1 MRRLRA
7 PSWLVLVVVAAPTLA
22 GAATPVALEVEL
34 DPSIPEASA
43 LSEWIAHEGSSA
55 LTELEPSDE
64 RRGTVR
70 VSVTGA
76 LYEYAV
82 SIAAM
87 RDDGSPPEVDA
98 WACECTHDELLAR
111 IHTGVVAAAQAL
123 DPPTSTVAPS
133 LPPPSPSPPGPFEDL
148 RLRGRLGLGLMAG
161 GTVTAVVG
169 IALLGA
175 GKKSWPAPDDVA
187 QRDFKDYRI
196 PGVPTLVAGVGVLAA
211 GAALYVLDRRR
222 ARGPSG
228 MARVR
233 PLVLAGP
240 QTLQLG
246 LRVRL

>member
-7 PSWLVLVVVAAPTLA
+7 PSWLVLVVAAAPTLA
-22 GAATPVALEVEL
+22 RAATPVALEVEL

-43 LSEWIAHEGSSA
+43 LSEWIAHEGTSA

-123 DPPTSTVAPS
+123 DPPTSVVAPS
-133 LPPPSPSPPGPFEDL
+133 LPPPSPPGPFEDL
-148 RLRGRLGLGLMAG
+148 RLRGKLGLGLMAG
-161 GTVTAVVG
+161 GAATAVVG

-196 PGVPTLVAGVGVLAA
+196 LGVPTLVVGVGVLAA

-228 MARVR
+228 MARLR
-233 PLVLAGP
+233 PLVLVGP
-240 QTLQLG
+240 QTLG